1 MNAHRPIPIKGR
13 KMTTYV
19 FNVSLE
25 HDDDGWRA
33 FYAPLEHIGASTWG
47 KTQEEALQHIQ
58 EVLSMIVEEF
68 AEEGKT
74 IPTAEGLTV
83 TEGAAVAITR

>member
-1 MNAHRPIPIKGR
+1 MKAQRSIPIKGH

-19 FNVSLE
+19 FNVSFE
-25 HDDDGWRA
+25 RDGDGWRA
-33 FYAPLEHIGASTWG
+33 FYAPLEHTGASTWG
-47 KTQEEALQHIQ
+47 KTQEEALQHIE

-68 AEEGKT
+68 AEEGKE

-83 TEGAAVAITR
+83 TEGAAVAITK